1 MMPLSPV
8 DHIFVGRDAY
18 AIAFLLYLAEPL
30 EPRRLERALAQT
42 VRKFWPVG
50 ARLVAP
56 TETPTVAPLAFASSR
71 ASLDFA
77 ELPARATLPDF
88 TDPAA
93 LAEFAGPA
101 ASEPG
106 LPLASFR
113 LARVGAGSVFVATLS
128 HAVVDG
134 YSYFFFLSTLAAL
147 YRRELTSLGYWQ
159 RRLLRPDLDRRQLRP
174 RIAVT
179 AAAAAPLDP
188 ENFYSRTGIT
198 LAEERRMP
206 PLADSRWEFVRF
218 ARSELEA
225 ALAAARLATGEKL
238 SAHDLISARLWK
250 KIAAEWHDHD
260 EALEISSAFDIRRT
274 HPAMS
279 ARYFGNAIRATV
291 LRLSRAEVLECPVAR
306 LAQRI
311 RGATRALTPAA
322 VQDALACMEETRVAH
337 GAGVFQR
344 MHVSHPHRGFLV
356 TNLSRVPL
364 AALDFGSGPPRR
376 LVPLTP
382 APRSAI
388 VLADGDGLVARL
400 GLPNAGT
407 NPASAIK

>member
-8 DHIFVGRDAY
+8 DHVFVGRDAY
-18 AIAFLLYLAEPL
+18 AIAFLLYFEAPL
-30 EPRRLERALAQT
+30 DPQRLQRALAQT
-42 VRKFWPVG
+42 ARKFWPVG

-56 TETPTVAPLAFASSR
+56 DGAPLAFAPSR
-71 ASLDFA
+71 APLDFA
-77 ELPARATLPDF
+77 ELPARPTLPDF

-113 LARVGAGSVFVATLS
+113 LARVGAGSVFVATIS
-128 HAVVDG
+128 HVVVDG

-159 RRLLRPDLDRRQLRP
+159 RRLLRPDLDRRPLRP
-174 RIAVT
+174 PV
-179 AAAAAPLDP
+179 AAPAGSPPLDP
-188 ENFYSRTGIT
+188 ENFYARTGIT
-198 LAEERRMP
+198 LAEERRVP
-206 PLADSRWEFVRF
+206 PLKDSRWEFVRF
-218 ARSELEA
+218 ARPELDA
-225 ALAAARLATGEKL
+225 ALAEARLATGEKL
-238 SAHDLISARLWK
+238 SAHDLLSARLWK

-260 EALEISSAFDIRRT
+260 EPLEISSAFDIRRT
-274 HPAMS
+274 HPSMS

-291 LRLSRAEVLECPVAR
+291 LRLSRTEVLEWPVAR

-311 RGATRALTPAA
+311 RGATRAITPAT
-322 VQDALACMEETRVAH
+322 VQDALACMEETRLIH

-344 MHVSHPHRGFLV
+344 MHVSHPRRGFLV

-364 AALDFGSGPPRR
+364 ATLDFGGGPPRQ

-388 VLADGDGLVARL
+388 VLADGDHGLIARL
-400 GLPNAGT
+400 GLPSAGT